1 MLQIIAAE
9 AKVQVAFN
17 PEIISRY
24 RLLGYENRWVADE
37 DFLNDTVDAGE
48 VGAGHAVTALYEVK
62 LHQGAEGHLATV
74 HLRYEDPDSG
84 DVTEISRE
92 FHTGE
97 LGTAF

>member
-1 MLQIIAAE
+1 M
-9 AKVQVAFN
+9 
-17 PEIISRY
+17 
-24 RLLGYENRWVADE
+24 
-37 DFLNDTVDAGE
+37 
-48 VGAGHAVTALYEVK
+48 GAGHAVTALYEVK